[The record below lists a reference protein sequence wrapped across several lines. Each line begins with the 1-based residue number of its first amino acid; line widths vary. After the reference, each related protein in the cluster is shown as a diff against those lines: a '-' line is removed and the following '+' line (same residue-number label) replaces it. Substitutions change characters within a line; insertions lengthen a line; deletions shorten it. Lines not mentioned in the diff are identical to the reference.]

1 MQHVMRLLDSAKSFV
16 TAMRASGAAGR
27 GFRLRDS
34 GDMRGAL
41 TQARLGL
48 AMLSKP
54 YVRRANPS
62 EASALVS
69 LTVLA
74 EESAIQLLEQGASV
88 TDLLDAIA
96 AIKRIGGH
104 GESHLRASLSF
115 LEARFAATYSA
126 PSAKP
131 FSAADGVASR

>member
-1 MQHVMRLLDSAKSFV
+1 MRLLDSAKSFV
-16 TAMRASGAAGR
+16 TAMRASAAAGR

-41 TQARLGL
+41 TQARIRL

-54 YVRRANPS
+54 YVRRSNPS

-74 EESAIQLLEQGASV
+74 EESAVQLLEQGAAV

-96 AIKRIGGH
+96 TIKRVDGY
-104 GESHLRASLSF
+104 GESHLQSSLSF
-115 LEARFAATYSA
+115 LEARFAATAS
-126 PSAKP
+126 PP
-131 FSAADGVASR
+131 ADLAR